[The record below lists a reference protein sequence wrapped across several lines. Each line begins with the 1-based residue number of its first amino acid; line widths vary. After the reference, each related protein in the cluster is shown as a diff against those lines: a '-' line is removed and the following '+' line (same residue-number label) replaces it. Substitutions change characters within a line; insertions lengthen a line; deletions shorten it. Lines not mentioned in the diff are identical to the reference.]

1 MAFMRLFA
9 GLFAALIMLVV
20 SCGGDT
26 GNSSSDEVSLV
37 RLRQGEKSG
46 GACVFSVDLSQY
58 PATYSTNLDNCMQVV
73 NVGPVSRAELDQ
85 MRQDVPLFW
94 ELSSPYQQALV
105 GELIDG
111 ECDFSSLAVQ
121 AYLEFS
127 ETVSTDS
134 KNCTMIVDVGP
145 VTEAQ
150 IEKVQ
155 RVGGMSATEV
165 AVPLEPEPGQR

>member
-1 MAFMRLFA
+1 MRLFT

-20 SCGGDT
+20 SCGGDADD
-26 GNSSSDEVSLV
+26 SSGPVSLV
-37 RLRQGEKSG
+37 RLRQGEESDG
-46 GACVFSVDLSQY
+46 ECVFSVDLSQY
-58 PATYSTNLDNCMQVV
+58 PVTYSTNPDNCMQVV
-73 NVGPVSRAELDQ
+73 SVGPVTRVELEQ

-94 ELSSPYQQALV
+94 ESSSPYQQALV
-105 GELIDG
+105 GEWIDG
-111 ECDFSSLAVQ
+111 ECDFSSPAVQ

-150 IEKVQ
+150 IEKVR

-165 AVPLEPEPGQR
+165 PVPSQ

>member
-1 MAFMRLFA
+1 MAFVRLIA

-20 SCGGDT
+20 SCGGDAD
-26 GNSSSDEVSLV
+26 NSSSGPVSLV
-37 RLRQGEKSG
+37 RLLQGEESG
-46 GACVFSVDLSQY
+46 GECVFSIDLSQY
-58 PATYSTNLDNCMQVV
+58 PATYTTNPDNCMQVV
-73 NVGPVSRAELDQ
+73 SVGPVSRVELEQ

-94 ELSSPYQQALV
+94 ERSSPYQQALV
-105 GELIDG
+105 GERIDG
-111 ECDFSSLAVQ
+111 QCDFSSPAVQ

-145 VTEAQ
+145 VTEDQ

-155 RVGGMSATEV
+155 RVGGMIATEV
-165 AVPLEPEPGQR
+165 PVPMDPVPGQW